1 MIINAIIVDDDLKS
15 RELIYN
21 FCKTYSNDKIH
32 ILDLCNSVD
41 TAIISIEK
49 NNPDLVFLDI
59 EMPGKNGFELVNYFT
74 KINFEIV
81 FVTGYANQYTKA
93 IEISALNYLMKPIN
107 PLNIKALI
115 ERFENKMELA
125 DTTNRIEILKN
136 NLYGDKKSIVIPNK
150 EGFQVALIND
160 IISCETENGNGKCKI
175 STTKETIVA
184 TKSLRE
190 MLQLLPSDIFLKVS
204 ASAIINKQM
213 VESFNS
219 KDFSIKMNNGRSIKV
234 SEKNYNKTE
243 LMDAISN

>member
-93 IEISALNYLMKPIN
+93 IEISALNYM
-107 PLNIKALI
+107 
-115 ERFENKMELA
+115 
-125 DTTNRIEILKN
+125 
-136 NLYGDKKSIVIPNK
+136 
-150 EGFQVALIND
+150 
-160 IISCETENGNGKCKI
+160 
-175 STTKETIVA
+175 TI
-184 TKSLRE
+184 R
-190 MLQLLPSDIFLKVS
+190 
-204 ASAIINKQM
+204 N
-213 VESFNS
+213 
-219 KDFSIKMNNGRSIKV
+219 
-234 SEKNYNKTE
+234 
-243 LMDAISN
+243 